1 MYVILLISSNERDSR
16 STSTVSNQFGKKK
29 KNYNNNSLIPGIIY
43 LLYFCQIDIKNN
55 IQY

>member
-1 MYVILLISSNERDSR
+1 MNVTRDLQ
-16 STSTVSNQFGKKK
+16 VLYQINLEKKI